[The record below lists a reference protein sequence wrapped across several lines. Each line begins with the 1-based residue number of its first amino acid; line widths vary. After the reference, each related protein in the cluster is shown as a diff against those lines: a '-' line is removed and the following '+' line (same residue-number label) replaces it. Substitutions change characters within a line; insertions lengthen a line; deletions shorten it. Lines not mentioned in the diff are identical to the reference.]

1 MSVDLINNPP
11 HYSAFGFESLE
22 LLEKVFNFMPEK
34 NMIFYIG
41 NSLKYAIRSK
51 FKGSEIQDLKKCEF
65 YIKKCSKLPILT
77 SENFKIFESKE
88 IMSYL
93 TKISEKD
100 FKLFLLLNDI
110 VYFALNPSQRN
121 YNAVENHIKKYI
133 RERI

>member
-1 MSVDLINNPP
+1 MSVDLVNNPP

-22 LLEKVFNFMPEK
+22 LLEKVFNLMPEK

-41 NSLKYAIRSK
+41 NALKYSIRSK
-51 FKGSEIQDLKKCEF
+51 FKGNEIQDLKKCEF
-65 YIKKCSKLPILT
+65 YIKRCSKLI
-77 SENFKIFESKE
+77 SEDFKIFESKE
-88 IMSYL
+88 IMHYL

-100 FKLFLLLNDI
+100 FKLFLLINDI
-110 VYFALNPSQRN
+110 IHFALNPSQRN

>member
-1 MSVDLINNPP
+1 MSVDLVNNPP

-22 LLEKVFNFMPEK
+22 LLEKVFNLMPEK

-41 NSLKYAIRSK
+41 NALKYSIRSK
-51 FKGSEIQDLKKCEF
+51 FKGNEIQDLKKCEF
-65 YIKKCSKLPILT
+65 YIKKCSKLI
-77 SENFKIFESKE
+77 SEDFKIFESKE
-88 IMSYL
+88 IMCYL

-100 FKLFLLLNDI
+100 FKLFLLINDI
-110 VYFALNPSQRN
+110 IHFSLNPSQRN

>member
-1 MSVDLINNPP
+1 MNVDLVNNPP

-22 LLEKVFNFMPEK
+22 LLEKVFELMPEK

-41 NSLKYAIRSK
+41 NALKYAIRSK
-51 FKGSEIQDLKKCEF
+51 FKCNEIQDLKKCEF
-65 YIKKCSKLPILT
+65 YIKRCSKLI
-77 SENFKIFESKE
+77 SEDFKIFESKE
-88 IMSYL
+88 IMCYL

-100 FKLFLLLNDI
+100 FKLFLLINDI
-110 VYFALNPSQRN
+110 IHFALNPSQRN

>member
-1 MSVDLINNPP
+1 MSVDLVNNPP

-22 LLEKVFNFMPEK
+22 LLEKVFELMPEK

-41 NSLKYAIRSK
+41 NALKYSIRSK
-51 FKGSEIQDLKKCEF
+51 FKGNEIQDLKKCEF
-65 YIKKCSKLPILT
+65 YIKKCSKLI
-77 SENFKIFESKE
+77 SEYFKIFESKE
-88 IMSYL
+88 IMHYL

-100 FKLFLLLNDI
+100 FKLFLLINDI
-110 VYFALNPSQRN
+110 IHFALNPSQRN

>member
-1 MSVDLINNPP
+1 MSVDLVNNPP

-22 LLEKVFNFMPEK
+22 LLEKVFELMPEK

-41 NSLKYAIRSK
+41 NALKYAIRSK
-51 FKGSEIQDLKKCEF
+51 FKGNEIQDLKKCEF
-65 YIKKCSKLPILT
+65 YIKKCSKLI
-77 SENFKIFESKE
+77 SEDFKIFESKE
-88 IMSYL
+88 IMHYL

-100 FKLFLLLNDI
+100 FKLFLLINDI
-110 VYFALNPSQRN
+110 IHFALNPSQRN

>member
-1 MSVDLINNPP
+1 MSVDLVNNPP

-22 LLEKVFNFMPEK
+22 LLEKVFNLMPEK

-41 NSLKYAIRSK
+41 NALKYAIRSK
-51 FKGSEIQDLKKCEF
+51 FKGNEIQDLKKCEF
-65 YIKKCSKLPILT
+65 YIKKCSKLK
-77 SENFKIFESKE
+77 SEDFKIFESKE
-88 IMSYL
+88 IMHYL

-100 FKLFLLLNDI
+100 FKLFLLINDI
-110 VYFALNPSQRN
+110 IHFALNPSQRN

>member
-1 MSVDLINNPP
+1 MSVDLVNNPP

-22 LLEKVFNFMPEK
+22 LLEKVFELMPEK

-41 NSLKYAIRSK
+41 NALKYSIRSK
-51 FKGSEIQDLKKCEF
+51 FKGNEIQDLKKCEF
-65 YIKKCSKLPILT
+65 YIKKCSKLI
-77 SENFKIFESKE
+77 SEDFKIFESKE
-88 IMSYL
+88 IMHYL

-100 FKLFLLLNDI
+100 FKLFLLINDI
-110 VYFALNPSQRN
+110 IHFALNTSQRN

>member
-1 MSVDLINNPP
+1 MSVDLVNNPP

-22 LLEKVFNFMPEK
+22 LLEKVLELMPEK

-41 NSLKYAIRSK
+41 NALKYAIRSK
-51 FKGSEIQDLKKCEF
+51 FKGNEIQDLKKCEF
-65 YIKKCSKLPILT
+65 YIKRCSKLI
-77 SENFKIFESKE
+77 SEDFKIFESKE
-88 IMSYL
+88 IMCYL

-100 FKLFLLLNDI
+100 FKLFLLINDI
-110 VYFALNPSQRN
+110 IHFALNPSQRN

>member
-1 MSVDLINNPP
+1 MSVDLVNNPP

-22 LLEKVFNFMPEK
+22 LLEKVFELMPEK

-41 NSLKYAIRSK
+41 NALKYSIRSK
-51 FKGSEIQDLKKCEF
+51 FKGNEIQDLKKCEF
-65 YIKKCSKLPILT
+65 YIKKCFKLI
-77 SENFKIFESKE
+77 SEDFKIFESKE
-88 IMSYL
+88 IMHYL

-100 FKLFLLLNDI
+100 FKLFLLINDI
-110 VYFALNPSQRN
+110 IHFALNPSQRN

>member
-1 MSVDLINNPP
+1 MSVDLVNNPP

-22 LLEKVFNFMPEK
+22 LLEKVFFLMPEK

-41 NSLKYAIRSK
+41 NALKYSIRSK

-65 YIKKCSKLPILT
+65 YIKKCSKLT
-77 SENFKIFESKE
+77 SEDFKIFESKE
-88 IMSYL
+88 IMCYL

-100 FKLFLLLNDI
+100 FKLFLLINDI
-110 VYFALNPSQRN
+110 IHFALNPSQRN
-121 YNAVENHIKKYI
+121 YNAVKNHIKKYI

>member
-1 MSVDLINNPP
+1 MSVDLVNNPP

-22 LLEKVFNFMPEK
+22 LLEKVFELMPEK

-41 NSLKYAIRSK
+41 NALKYAIRSK

-65 YIKKCSKLPILT
+65 YIKKCSKLI
-77 SENFKIFESKE
+77 SEDFKIFESKE
-88 IMSYL
+88 IMHYL

-100 FKLFLLLNDI
+100 FKLFLLINDI
-110 VYFALNPSQRN
+110 IHFALNPSQRN

>member
-1 MSVDLINNPP
+1 MSLDLVNNPP

-22 LLEKVFNFMPEK
+22 LLEKVFNLMPEK

-51 FKGSEIQDLKKCEF
+51 FKGNEIQDLKKCEF
-65 YIKKCSKLPILT
+65 YIKKCSKLT
-77 SENFKIFESKE
+77 SEYFKIFKSKE
-88 IMSYL
+88 IMCYL

-100 FKLFLLLNDI
+100 YKLFLLINDI
-110 VYFALNPSQRN
+110 IYFALNPSKRN

>member
-1 MSVDLINNPP
+1 MSVDLVNNPP

-22 LLEKVFNFMPEK
+22 LLEKVFNLMPEK

-41 NSLKYAIRSK
+41 NALKYAIRSK
-51 FKGSEIQDLKKCEF
+51 FKGNEIQDLKKCEF
-65 YIKKCSKLPILT
+65 YVKRCSKLI
-77 SENFKIFESKE
+77 SEDFKIFESKE
-88 IMSYL
+88 IMHYL

-100 FKLFLLLNDI
+100 FKLFLLINDI
-110 VYFALNPSQRN
+110 IHFALNPSQRN

>member
-1 MSVDLINNPP
+1 MRVDLVNNPP

-22 LLEKVFNFMPEK
+22 LLEKVFNLMPEK

-41 NSLKYAIRSK
+41 NALKYAIRSK
-51 FKGSEIQDLKKCEF
+51 FKGNEIQDLKKCEF
-65 YIKKCSKLPILT
+65 YIKKCSKLT
-77 SENFKIFESKE
+77 SEDFKIFESKE
-88 IMSYL
+88 IMHYL

-100 FKLFLLLNDI
+100 FKLFLLINDI
-110 VYFALNPSQRN
+110 IHFALNPSQRN

>member
-1 MSVDLINNPP
+1 MSVDLVNNPP

-22 LLEKVFNFMPEK
+22 LLEKVFNLMPEK

-41 NSLKYAIRSK
+41 NALKYSIRSK
-51 FKGSEIQDLKKCEF
+51 FKGNEIQDLKKCEF
-65 YIKKCSKLPILT
+65 YVKRCSKLI
-77 SENFKIFESKE
+77 SEDFKIFESKE
-88 IMSYL
+88 IMHYL

-100 FKLFLLLNDI
+100 FKLFLLINDI
-110 VYFALNPSQRN
+110 IHFALNPSQRN

>member
-1 MSVDLINNPP
+1 MSVDLVNNPP

-22 LLEKVFNFMPEK
+22 LLEKVFELMPEK

-41 NSLKYAIRSK
+41 NALKYSIRSK
-51 FKGSEIQDLKKCEF
+51 FKGNEIQDLKKCEF
-65 YIKKCSKLPILT
+65 YIRKCSKLI
-77 SENFKIFESKE
+77 SEDFKIFESKE
-88 IMSYL
+88 IMHYL

-100 FKLFLLLNDI
+100 FKLFLLINDI
-110 VYFALNPSQRN
+110 IHFALNPSQRN

>member
-1 MSVDLINNPP
+1 MSVDLVNNPP

-22 LLEKVFNFMPEK
+22 LLEKVFELMPEK

-41 NSLKYAIRSK
+41 NALKYSIRSK
-51 FKGSEIQDLKKCEF
+51 FKGNEIQDLKKCEF
-65 YIKKCSKLPILT
+65 YIKKCSKLI
-77 SENFKIFESKE
+77 SEDFKIFESKE
-88 IMSYL
+88 IMHYL

-100 FKLFLLLNDI
+100 FKLFLLINDI
-110 VYFALNPSQRN
+110 IHFALNPSQRN

>member
-1 MSVDLINNPP
+1 MSVDLVNNPP

-22 LLEKVFNFMPEK
+22 LLEKVFNLMPEK

-41 NSLKYAIRSK
+41 NALKYAIRSK

-65 YIKKCSKLPILT
+65 YIKKCSKLT
-77 SENFKIFESKE
+77 GEDFKIFESKE
-88 IMSYL
+88 IMCYL

-100 FKLFLLLNDI
+100 FKLFLLINDI
-110 VYFALNPSQRN
+110 IHFALNPSQRN